1 MAELTPMMKQYMEVK
16 KQCPDAI
23 LMFRLGDFY
32 EMFFEDAIVASKD
45 LEITLTGR
53 DCGLEERAPMCGVPF
68 HAADSYISRLVAKG
82 HKVAICEQM
91 EDPKSVK
98 GIVKRDIIRIVTPGT
113 ILDDALLNSR
123 KTNYMASV
131 CRIGNDCAITFA
143 DVSTGEL
150 LGTTL
155 YDDITCDKLINELA
169 RFSPVEIALGG
180 NSYQNK
186 KITEYISSRTDA
198 LTFTYEY
205 DEVEKSARETLAAQ
219 LKNSSDISE
228 KLLKIST
235 TALIRYILETQKAQM
250 SHINTINIYTS
261 QEFVDLDAATVRN
274 LELVETMRDKA
285 KRGSLLWVLD
295 HTKTSMG
302 MRLLKQW
309 ILRPLVNAASI
320 NNRLCGVEELA
331 GSLSLRDDLCDA
343 LTGVNDIERLMSRV
357 SIGTANA
364 RDLASLC
371 VSFSRL
377 PFLSKTLCRTRSTIL
392 SVQSANLDTLDDLK
406 DLLERAI
413 NPEPPISLREGNIIR
428 DGFLE
433 EIDRLRDITRGGSTF
448 ITELEARER
457 ERTGIKNLKVKFNKV
472 FGYFI
477 EVSTSQLSK
486 VPDDYV
492 RKQTLTNGERF
503 ITAELKEIESSVL
516 GASEKLVALEYEE
529 FQKIRE
535 RICGEM
541 ERIEKTAHA
550 IAVTD
555 ALYSLAEAA
564 IKNNY
569 TKPEV
574 NLTDKLIIKD
584 GRHPVVEK
592 VLSHSLFVP
601 NDTTL
606 DCSDNRMAVITGPNM
621 AGKSTYMRQT
631 ALIALMAQ
639 IGSFVPA
646 QSCECGIIDKI
657 FTRIGASDD
666 LASGQSTFMLEMNE
680 VSYILKNATKKSL
693 CILDEIG
700 RGTSTF
706 DGLAIAWAVVE
717 HIAKKV
723 GAKTLFATHYH
734 ELTALE
740 DQLDGV
746 VNYNTACKKRGD
758 DITFLRRIVRG
769 GTDDS
774 FGIEVAKLAGVP
786 ETVIKRAKEVL
797 KSVEGEARASETGGR
812 IAADVNAKDNESDTM
827 QLGFA
832 DITGGRLADALRA
845 IDVTTLTPIE
855 AMNKLY
861 ELQKLI

>member
-1 MAELTPMMKQYMEVK
+1 MAELTPMMKQYMEI
-16 KQCPDAI
+16 KQKCPDTI

-53 DCGLEERAPMCGVPF
+53 DCGQEERAPMCGVPF
-68 HAADSYISRLVAKG
+68 HAADTYIARLVAKG

-91 EDPKSVK
+91 EDPKAVK

-113 ILDDALLNSR
+113 IIDDALLNSR
-123 KTNYMASV
+123 KTNYMASI
-131 CRIGNDCAITFA
+131 CRIGNDCSVTFV

-155 YDDITCDKLINELA
+155 YDDASCDKLINELA

-186 KITEYISSRTDA
+186 KITEYIQSRSDA

-205 DEVEKSARETLAAQ
+205 TDVEKEAKEILFSQ

-228 KLLKIST
+228 NMLKIST
-235 TALIRYILETQKAQM
+235 AALINYILETQKAKM
-250 SHINTINIYTS
+250 AHIHTINIYTS

-274 LELVETMRDKA
+274 LELVETMRDKT
-285 KRGSLLWVLD
+285 KKGSLFWALD
-295 HTKTSMG
+295 NTKTSMG
-302 MRLLKQW
+302 TRMLKQW

-331 GSLSLRDDLCDA
+331 DNLSLREDLEAA
-343 LTGVNDIERLMSRV
+343 LTGVNDIERLMSKV

-364 RDLASLC
+364 RDMLALC
-371 VSFSRL
+371 ASFAKL
-377 PFLSKTLCRTRSTIL
+377 PFLSKILCKTRSTIL
-392 SVQSANLDTLDDLK
+392 SVQAANLDTLEDVC

-413 NPEPPISLREGNIIR
+413 NPEAPISLREGKIIR
-428 DGFLE
+428 KGFLE
-433 EIDRLRDITRGGSTF
+433 EIDRLRDIKEGGTTF
-448 ITELEARER
+448 VAELEARER

-477 EVSTSQLSK
+477 EVSSSQLSK
-486 VPDDYV
+486 VPDDYM
-492 RKQTLTNGERF
+492 RKQTITNGERF

-516 GASEKLVALEYEE
+516 GASEKLVQLEYEE

-535 RICGEM
+535 AVCEHM

-555 ALYSLAEAA
+555 TIYSLSYAA
-564 IKNNY
+564 VKNKY

-574 NLTDKLIIKD
+574 NLGETLEIRE

-601 NDTTL
+601 NDTLL
-606 DCSDNRMAVITGPNM
+606 DCTDNRMAVITGPNM

-631 ALIALMAQ
+631 AIIALMAQ

-646 QSCECGIIDKI
+646 QSCVTGIIDKI

-706 DGLAIAWAVVE
+706 DGLSIAWAVIE
-717 HIAKKV
+717 HIAKKI

-740 DQLDGV
+740 GEVDGI

-786 ETVIKRAKEVL
+786 ESVIKRAKEVL
-797 KSVEGEARASETGGR
+797 KTVEGESRGSEAGSKIASKMETQSG
-812 IAADVNAKDNESDTM
+812 DSM
-827 QLGFA
+827 QMGFE
-832 DITGGRLADALRA
+832 DMGSNKLRDALSA

-855 AMNKLY
+855 ALNKLY
-861 ELQKLI
+861 ELQKLL

>member
-1 MAELTPMMKQYMEVK
+1 MAELTPMMQQYMEIK
-16 KQCPDAI
+16 KKCPDAI

-32 EMFFEDAIVASKD
+32 EMFFEDALVASKD

-53 DCGLEERAPMCGVPF
+53 DCGQEERAPMCGVPF
-68 HAADSYISRLVAKG
+68 HAADSYIARLVAKG

-113 ILDDALLNSR
+113 IIDDALLNSR

-131 CRIGNDCAITFA
+131 CRIGNDCAVTFA

-155 YDDITCDKLINELA
+155 YDDASCDKLINELA

-180 NSYQNK
+180 NSYENK
-186 KITEYISSRTDA
+186 KITEYINSRTDA
-198 LTFTYEY
+198 LTFVYEY
-205 DEVEKSARETLAAQ
+205 DEVEGEAKELLVSQ

-228 KLLKIST
+228 KLLRVST
-235 TALIRYILETQKAQM
+235 AALIRYILETQKAKM
-250 SHINTINIYTS
+250 AHIHTIDIYTS

-285 KRGSLLWVLD
+285 KRGSLFWVLD
-295 HTKTSMG
+295 NTKTSMG
-302 MRLLKQW
+302 ARMLKQW
-309 ILRPLVNAASI
+309 ILRPLVNAASV
-320 NNRLCGVEELA
+320 NNRLCGVEELVGA
-331 GSLSLRDDLCDA
+331 ISLRDDLDEA
-343 LTGVNDIERLMSRV
+343 LTGVNDIERLMSKV

-364 RDLASLC
+364 RDLLSLC
-371 VSFSRL
+371 QSFSRL
-377 PFLSKTLCRTRSTIL
+377 PFLSKILNKTSSTIL
-392 SVQSANLDTLDDLK
+392 SVQAGNLDTLEDLE

-413 NPEPPISLREGNIIR
+413 NPDAPISLREGNIIR
-428 DGFLE
+428 DGYLE
-433 EIDRLRDITRGGSTF
+433 EIDRLRAITTGGKTV
-448 ITELEARER
+448 IAELEARER
-457 ERTGIKNLKVKFNKV
+457 ERTGIKTLKVKFNKV

-486 VPDDYV
+486 VPEDYM

-503 ITAELKEIESSVL
+503 ITAELKDIESSVL
-516 GASEKLVALEYEE
+516 GAGEKLVAIEYEQ
-529 FQKIRE
+529 FQRIRE
-535 RICGEM
+535 RICEHM

-555 ALYSLAEAA
+555 TIYSLAVAA
-564 IKNNY
+564 VKNNY

-574 NLTDKLIIKD
+574 NLSDSLRICE

-592 VLSHSLFVP
+592 VLSNSLFVP

-606 DCSDNRMAVITGPNM
+606 DCSDNQICVITGPNM

-639 IGSFVPA
+639 IGSYVPA
-646 QSCECGIIDKI
+646 HSCSMGIIDKI

-706 DGLAIAWAVVE
+706 DGLSIAWAVIE

-740 DQLDGV
+740 GGV
-746 VNYNTACKKRGD
+746 EGIVNYNTACKKRGD

-786 ETVIKRAKEVL
+786 ESVIKRAKEVL
-797 KSVEGEARASETGGR
+797 KTVEGEVRGSETGER
-812 IAADVNAKDNESDTM
+812 IVSRIESENQASMQIGFEDMGKNAVSE
-827 QLGFA
+827 
-832 DITGGRLADALRA
+832 ALRQ

-861 ELQKLI
+861 ELQKLL

>member
-1 MAELTPMMKQYMEVK
+1 MAELTPMMKQYMEI
-16 KQCPDAI
+16 KQKCPDTI

-53 DCGLEERAPMCGVPF
+53 DCGQEERAPMCGVPF
-68 HAADSYISRLVAKG
+68 HAADTYIARLVAKG

-91 EDPKSVK
+91 EDPKAVK

-113 ILDDALLNSR
+113 IIDDALLNSR

-131 CRIGNDCAITFA
+131 CRIGNDCSVTFV

-155 YDDITCDKLINELA
+155 YDDASCDKLINELA

-186 KITEYISSRTDA
+186 KITEYIQSRSDA

-205 DEVEKSARETLAAQ
+205 TDVEKDAREILFSQ

-228 KLLKIST
+228 NMLKIST
-235 TALIRYILETQKAQM
+235 AALINYILETQKAKM
-250 SHINTINIYTS
+250 SHIHTINIYTS
-261 QEFVDLDAATVRN
+261 QEFVELDAATVRN
-274 LELVETMRDKA
+274 LELVETMRDKT
-285 KRGSLLWVLD
+285 KRGSLFWVLD
-295 HTKTSMG
+295 NTKTSMG
-302 MRLLKQW
+302 TRMLKQW
-309 ILRPLVNAASI
+309 ILRPLVNAASVT
-320 NNRLCGVEELA
+320 NRLCGVEELA
-331 GSLSLRDDLCDA
+331 NNLSLREDLEDA
-343 LTGVNDIERLMSRV
+343 LTGVNDIERLMSKV

-364 RDLASLC
+364 RDMLALC
-371 VSFSRL
+371 ASFAKL
-377 PFLSKTLCRTRSTIL
+377 PFLSKILCKTRSTIL
-392 SVQSANLDTLDDLK
+392 SVQAANLDTLEDVY

-413 NPEPPISLREGNIIR
+413 NPEAPISLREGKIIR

-433 EIDRLRDITRGGSTF
+433 EIDRLRSITKGGTTF
-448 ITELEARER
+448 IAELEARER

-477 EVSTSQLSK
+477 EVSSSQLSK
-486 VPDDYV
+486 VPEDYM
-492 RKQTLTNGERF
+492 RKQTITNGERF

-516 GASEKLVALEYEE
+516 GASEKLVQLEYEE

-535 RICGEM
+535 AVCEHM

-555 ALYSLAEAA
+555 TIYSLAEAA
-564 IKNNY
+564 VKNKY

-574 NLTDKLIIKD
+574 NLGDRLEIRE

-601 NDTTL
+601 NDTCL
-606 DCSDNRMAVITGPNM
+606 DCADNRMAVITGPNM

-631 ALIALMAQ
+631 AIIALMAQ

-646 QSCECGIIDKI
+646 QSCVTGIIDKI

-706 DGLAIAWAVVE
+706 DGLSIAWAVIE
-717 HIAKKV
+717 HIAKKI

-740 DQLDGV
+740 GSVDGI

-786 ETVIKRAKEVL
+786 ESVIKRAKEVL
-797 KSVEGEARASETGGR
+797 KTVEGESRGSATGSKIVSEMETQS
-812 IAADVNAKDNESDTM
+812 DNSM
-827 QLGFA
+827 QIGF
-832 DITGGRLADALRA
+832 DDMGSNKLRDALRA

-855 AMNKLY
+855 AMNKLF
-861 ELQKLI
+861 ELQKLL

>member
-1 MAELTPMMKQYMEVK
+1 MAELTPMMKQYMEI
-16 KQCPDAI
+16 KQKCPDTI

-53 DCGLEERAPMCGVPF
+53 DCGQEERAPMCGVPF
-68 HAADSYISRLVAKG
+68 HAADTYIARLVAKG

-91 EDPKSVK
+91 EDPKAVK

-113 ILDDALLNSR
+113 IIDDALLNSR
-123 KTNYMASV
+123 KTNYMASI
-131 CRIGNDCAITFA
+131 CRIGNDCSVTFV

-155 YDDITCDKLINELA
+155 YDDASCDKLINELA

-186 KITEYISSRTDA
+186 KITEYIQSRSDA

-205 DEVEKSARETLAAQ
+205 TDVEKDAREILFSQ

-228 KLLKIST
+228 NMLKIST
-235 TALIRYILETQKAQM
+235 AALINYILETQKVKM
-250 SHINTINIYTS
+250 SHIHTINIYTS
-261 QEFVDLDAATVRN
+261 QEFVDLDVATVRN
-274 LELVETMRDKA
+274 LELVETMRDKT
-285 KRGSLLWVLD
+285 KKGSLFWVLD
-295 HTKTSMG
+295 NTKTSMG
-302 MRLLKQW
+302 TRMLKQW
-309 ILRPLVNAASI
+309 ILRPLVNAASV

-331 GSLSLRDDLCDA
+331 NNLSLREDLEDA
-343 LTGVNDIERLMSRV
+343 LTGVNDIERLMSKV

-364 RDLASLC
+364 RDMLALC
-371 VSFSRL
+371 ASFAKL
-377 PFLSKTLCRTRSTIL
+377 PFLSKILCKTRSTIL
-392 SVQSANLDTLDDLK
+392 SVQAANLDTLEDLC

-413 NPEPPISLREGNIIR
+413 NPDAPISLREGNIIR
-428 DGFLE
+428 KGFLE
-433 EIDRLRDITRGGSTF
+433 EIDRLRDIKDGGTTF
-448 ITELEARER
+448 VAELEARER

-477 EVSTSQLSK
+477 EVSSSQLSK
-486 VPDDYV
+486 VPDDYM
-492 RKQTLTNGERF
+492 RKQTITNGERF

-516 GASEKLVALEYEE
+516 GASEKLVQLEYEE

-535 RICGEM
+535 AVCEHM
-541 ERIEKTAHA
+541 ERVEKTAHA

-555 ALYSLAEAA
+555 TIYSLAEAA
-564 IKNNY
+564 VKNKY

-574 NLTDKLIIKD
+574 NLGDKLEIRE

-606 DCSDNRMAVITGPNM
+606 DCTDNRMAVITGPNM

-631 ALIALMAQ
+631 AIIALMAQ

-646 QSCECGIIDKI
+646 QSCTTGIIDKI

-706 DGLAIAWAVVE
+706 DGLSIAWAVIE
-717 HIAKKV
+717 HIARKI

-740 DQLDGV
+740 GSV
-746 VNYNTACKKRGD
+746 EGIVNYNTACKKRGD

-786 ETVIKRAKEVL
+786 ESVIKRAKEVL
-797 KSVEGEARASETGGR
+797 KTVEGESRGSEAGSKIASKMETQSGDSVQ
-812 IAADVNAKDNESDTM
+812 I
-827 QLGFA
+827 GFE
-832 DITGGRLADALRA
+832 DMGSSKLREALKE

-861 ELQKLI
+861 ELQKLL

>member
-1 MAELTPMMKQYMEVK
+1 MAEFTPMMKQYMEIK
-16 KQCPDAI
+16 RQCPDTI

-32 EMFFEDAIVASKD
+32 EMFFEDALVASKD

-53 DCGLEERAPMCGVPF
+53 DCGQKERAPMCGVPF
-68 HAADSYISRLVAKG
+68 HAADTYIARLVAKG
-82 HKVAICEQM
+82 HKVAICEQV
-91 EDPKSVK
+91 EDPKAAK
-98 GIVKRDIIRIVTPGT
+98 GIVKRDIIRTVTPGT

-131 CRIGNDCAITFA
+131 CRIGNDCGLTFA
-143 DVSTGEL
+143 DVSTGEI

-155 YDDITCDKLINELA
+155 YDDISCDKLINELA

-180 NSYQNK
+180 NSFENRR
-186 KITEYISSRTDA
+186 ISEYIESRTDA
-198 LTFTYEY
+198 LTFTYDFEEA
-205 DEVEKSARETLAAQ
+205 DKASTEVLSAQ
-219 LKNSSDISE
+219 LKNSSDISD

-235 TALIRYILETQKAQM
+235 TALIQYIIETQKSQM
-250 SHINTINIYTS
+250 AHLHTINIYTS
-261 QEFVDLDAATVRN
+261 REFVDLDAATVRN
-274 LELVETMRDKA
+274 LELVETMRDKS

-295 HTKTSMG
+295 NTKTSMG
-302 MRLLKQW
+302 LRMLKQW

-331 GSLSLRDDLCDA
+331 SSLSLREDLSEA

-371 VSFSRL
+371 VSFSKL
-377 PFLSKTLCRTRSTIL
+377 PFLSKILCRMRSTIL
-392 SVQSANLDTLDDLK
+392 SVQAANLDTLEDLQ

-433 EIDRLRDITRGGSTF
+433 EIDRLRDITRGGSKF

-457 ERTGIKNLKVKFNKV
+457 ERTGIKTLKVKFNKV

-477 EVSTSQLSK
+477 EVSASQLSK

-492 RKQTLTNGERF
+492 RKQTLTGGERF
-503 ITAELKEIESSVL
+503 ITAELKEVESSVL
-516 GASEKLVALEYEE
+516 GASEKLVALEYDE

-535 RICGEM
+535 RIASHM

-555 ALYSLAEAA
+555 TLYSLAEAA
-564 IKNNY
+564 VKNNY
-569 TKPEV
+569 IKPEV
-574 NLTDKLIIKD
+574 NLSDRLVIKE

-592 VLSHSLFVP
+592 VLSNSLFVP

-606 DCSDNRMAVITGPNM
+606 DCTDNRMAVITGPNM

-646 QSCECGIIDKI
+646 QSAECGIIDKI

-706 DGLAIAWAVVE
+706 DGLSIAWAVVE
-717 HIAKKV
+717 HIAKKI

-740 DQLDGV
+740 GTIEGV

-786 ETVIKRAKEVL
+786 ESVIKRAKEVL
-797 KSVEGEARASETGGR
+797 KTVEGESSPSEAGGR
-812 IAADVNAKDNESDTM
+812 IASSAPSEEASS

-832 DITGGRLADALRA
+832 DMGNSKLSEALRQ

-861 ELQKLI
+861 ELQKLL

>member
-1 MAELTPMMKQYMEVK
+1 MAELTPMMQQYMEIK
-16 KQCPDAI
+16 KKCPDAI

-32 EMFFEDAIVASKD
+32 EMFFEDALVASKD

-53 DCGLEERAPMCGVPF
+53 DCGQEERAPMCGVPF
-68 HAADSYISRLVAKG
+68 HAADSYIARLVAKG

-113 ILDDALLNSR
+113 IIDDALLNSR

-131 CRIGNDCAITFA
+131 CRIGNDCAVTFA

-155 YDDITCDKLINELA
+155 YDDASCDKLINELA

-180 NSYQNK
+180 NSYENK
-186 KITEYISSRTDA
+186 KITEYINSRTDA
-198 LTFTYEY
+198 LTFVYEY
-205 DEVEKSARETLAAQ
+205 DEVEGEAKELLVSQ

-228 KLLKIST
+228 KLLRVST
-235 TALIRYILETQKAQM
+235 AALIRYILETQKAKM
-250 SHINTINIYTS
+250 AHIHTIDIYTS

-285 KRGSLLWVLD
+285 KRGSLFWVLD
-295 HTKTSMG
+295 NTKTSMG
-302 MRLLKQW
+302 ARMLKQW
-309 ILRPLVNAASI
+309 ILRPLVNAASV
-320 NNRLCGVEELA
+320 NNRLCGVEELVGA
-331 GSLSLRDDLCDA
+331 ISLRDDLDEA
-343 LTGVNDIERLMSRV
+343 LTGVNDIERLMSKV

-364 RDLASLC
+364 RDLLSLC
-371 VSFSRL
+371 QSFSRL
-377 PFLSKTLCRTRSTIL
+377 PFLSKILNKTSSTIL
-392 SVQSANLDTLDDLK
+392 SVQAANLDTLEDLE

-413 NPEPPISLREGNIIR
+413 NPDAPISLREGNIIR
-428 DGFLE
+428 DGYLE
-433 EIDRLRDITRGGSTF
+433 EIDHLRAITTGGKTV
-448 ITELEARER
+448 IAELEARER
-457 ERTGIKNLKVKFNKV
+457 ERTGIKTLKVKFNKV

-486 VPDDYV
+486 VPEDYM

-503 ITAELKEIESSVL
+503 ITAELKDIESSVL
-516 GASEKLVALEYEE
+516 GAGEKLVAIEYEQ
-529 FQKIRE
+529 FQRIRE
-535 RICGEM
+535 RICEHM

-555 ALYSLAEAA
+555 TIYSLAVAA
-564 IKNNY
+564 VKNNY

-574 NLTDKLIIKD
+574 NLSDSLRICE

-592 VLSHSLFVP
+592 VLSNSLFVP

-606 DCSDNRMAVITGPNM
+606 DCSDNQICVITGPNM

-639 IGSFVPA
+639 IGSYVPA
-646 QSCECGIIDKI
+646 HSCSMGIIDKI

-706 DGLAIAWAVVE
+706 DGLSIAWAVIE

-740 DQLDGV
+740 GSV
-746 VNYNTACKKRGD
+746 EGIVNYNTACKKRGD

-786 ETVIKRAKEVL
+786 ESVIKRAKEVL
-797 KSVEGEARASETGGR
+797 KTVEGEVRGSETGER
-812 IAADVNAKDNESDTM
+812 IVSRIESENQASMQIGFEDMGKNAVSE
-827 QLGFA
+827 
-832 DITGGRLADALRA
+832 ALRQ

-861 ELQKLI
+861 ELQKLL

>member
-1 MAELTPMMKQYMEVK
+1 MAELTPMMKQYMEIK
-16 KQCPDAI
+16 KGCPDTI

-32 EMFFEDAIVASKD
+32 EMFFEDAVIASRD
-45 LEITLTGR
+45 LDITLTGR
-53 DCGLEERAPMCGVPF
+53 DCGQTERAPMCGVPF
-68 HAADSYISRLVAKG
+68 HAADSYIARLVAKG

-98 GIVKRDIIRIVTPGT
+98 GIVKRDIIRTVTPGT

-155 YDDITCDKLINELA
+155 YDDISCDKLINELA

-186 KITEYISSRTDA
+186 KITEYIKSRTDA

-205 DEVEKSARETLAAQ
+205 EEAEKGARELLSSQ
-219 LKNSSDISE
+219 LKNSHDIGDN
-228 KLLKIST
+228 LLKIST
-235 TALIRYILETQKAQM
+235 SALLSYITETQKARLA
-250 SHINTINIYTS
+250 HINVIDIYTS
-261 QEFVDLDAATVRN
+261 QEFLDLDAATVRN
-274 LELVETMRDKA
+274 LELIETMRDKS

-295 HTKTSMG
+295 NTKTSMG
-302 MRLLKQW
+302 ARMLKQW

-320 NNRLCGVEELA
+320 NNRLCGVEELYS
-331 GSLSLRDDLCDA
+331 SLSLREDIIDA
-343 LTGVNDIERLMSRV
+343 LSGVGDIERLISRV
-357 SIGTANA
+357 SVGTANA

-377 PFLSKTLCRTRSTIL
+377 PYLSKILCKARSTIL
-392 SVQSANLDTLDDLK
+392 SVQAASLDTLDDLC
-406 DLLERAI
+406 DLLTRAI
-413 NPEPPISLREGNIIR
+413 NPEPPVSLREGNIIR

-433 EIDRLRDITRGGSTF
+433 EIDRLRDITRGGSQF

-457 ERTGIKNLKVKFNKV
+457 ERTGIKTLKVKFNKV

-477 EVSTSQLSK
+477 EVSSSQLSK
-486 VPDDYV
+486 VPDDYM

-529 FQKIRE
+529 FQKICQRV
-535 RICGEM
+535 CAHL

-555 ALYSLAEAA
+555 TLSSLAEAA

-574 NLTDKLIIKD
+574 NLSDRLIIKE

-592 VLSHSLFVP
+592 VLSDSLFVP

-606 DCSDNRMAVITGPNM
+606 DCADNRMAVITGPNM
-621 AGKSTYMRQT
+621 AGKSTYMRQS

-666 LASGQSTFMLEMNE
+666 LAAGQSTFMLEMNE

-706 DGLAIAWAVVE
+706 DGLSIAWAVVE

-740 DQLDGV
+740 DSLDGV

-786 ETVIKRAKEVL
+786 ESVIKRAKEVL
-797 KSVEGEARASETGGR
+797 KMVEGEEKASEKGSK
-812 IAADVNAKDNESDTM
+812 IAGESQSG
-827 QLGFA
+827 QLGFE
-832 DITGGRLADALRA
+832 DMGTSKLADALRN

-861 ELQKLI
+861 ELQKLL

>member
-1 MAELTPMMKQYMEVK
+1 MAELTPMMKQYMEI
-16 KQCPDAI
+16 KQKCPDTI

-53 DCGLEERAPMCGVPF
+53 DCGQEERAPMCGVPF
-68 HAADSYISRLVAKG
+68 HAADTYIARLVAKG

-91 EDPKSVK
+91 EDPKGAK

-113 ILDDALLNSR
+113 IIDDALLNSR
-123 KTNYMASV
+123 KTNYMASI
-131 CRIGNDCAITFA
+131 CRIGNDCGVTFV

-155 YDDITCDKLINELA
+155 YDDASCDKLINELA

-186 KITEYISSRTDA
+186 KITEYIQSRSDA

-205 DEVEKSARETLAAQ
+205 TDVEKDAKEILFSQ

-228 KLLKIST
+228 NMLRIST
-235 TALIRYILETQKAQM
+235 AALINYILETQKAKM
-250 SHINTINIYTS
+250 AHIHTLNIYTS

-274 LELVETMRDKA
+274 LELVETMRDKT
-285 KRGSLLWVLD
+285 KRGSLFWVLD
-295 HTKTSMG
+295 NTKTSMG
-302 MRLLKQW
+302 TRMLKQW
-309 ILRPLVNAASI
+309 ILRPLVNAASV

-331 GSLSLRDDLCDA
+331 NNLSLREDLEDA

-364 RDLASLC
+364 RDMLALC
-371 VSFSRL
+371 ASFAKL
-377 PFLSKTLCRTRSTIL
+377 PFLSKILCKTRSTIL
-392 SVQSANLDTLDDLK
+392 SVQAANLDTLEDVC

-413 NPEPPISLREGNIIR
+413 NPEAPISLREGNIIR
-428 DGFLE
+428 KGFLE
-433 EIDRLRDITRGGSTF
+433 EIDRLRDIKEGGATF
-448 ITELEARER
+448 IAELEARER

-477 EVSTSQLSK
+477 EVSSSQLSK
-486 VPDDYV
+486 VPDDYM
-492 RKQTLTNGERF
+492 RKQTITNGERF

-516 GASEKLVALEYEE
+516 GASEKLAGLEYEE

-535 RICGEM
+535 AVCEHM

-555 ALYSLAEAA
+555 TIYSLAEAA
-564 IKNNY
+564 VKNNY

-574 NLTDKLIIKD
+574 NLGETLEIRE

-601 NDTTL
+601 NDTYL
-606 DCSDNRMAVITGPNM
+606 DCTDNRMAVITGPNM

-631 ALIALMAQ
+631 AIIALMAQ

-646 QSCECGIIDKI
+646 QSCSTGIIDKI

-706 DGLAIAWAVVE
+706 DGLSIAWAVIE
-717 HIAKKV
+717 HIAKKI

-740 DQLDGV
+740 GEVDGI

-786 ETVIKRAKEVL
+786 ESVIKRAKEVL
-797 KSVEGEARASETGGR
+797 KTVEGEARGSEAGSKIASKMETE
-812 IAADVNAKDNESDTM
+812 NSDSI
-827 QLGFA
+827 QIGFE
-832 DITGGRLADALRA
+832 DMGSSKLRDALRA

-861 ELQKLI
+861 ELQKLL

>member
-1 MAELTPMMKQYMEVK
+1 
-16 KQCPDAI
+16 
-23 LMFRLGDFY
+23 MFRLGDFY

-53 DCGLEERAPMCGVPF
+53 DCGQEERAPMCGVPF
-68 HAADSYISRLVAKG
+68 HAADTYIARLVAKG

-91 EDPKSVK
+91 EDPKAVK

-113 ILDDALLNSR
+113 IIDDALLNSR

-131 CRIGNDCAITFA
+131 CRIGNDCGVTFV

-155 YDDITCDKLINELA
+155 YDDASCDKLINELA

-186 KITEYISSRTDA
+186 KITEYIQSRSDA

-205 DEVEKSARETLAAQ
+205 TDVEKDAREILFSQ
-219 LKNSSDISE
+219 LKNSNDISE
-228 KLLKIST
+228 NMLKIST
-235 TALIRYILETQKAQM
+235 AALINYILETQKAKM
-250 SHINTINIYTS
+250 AHIHTINIYTS

-274 LELVETMRDKA
+274 LELVETMRDKT
-285 KRGSLLWVLD
+285 KRGSLFWVLD
-295 HTKTSMG
+295 NTKTSMG
-302 MRLLKQW
+302 TRMLKQW
-309 ILRPLVNAASI
+309 ILRPLVNAASV
-320 NNRLCGVEELA
+320 NNRLCGVEELYNN
-331 GSLSLRDDLCDA
+331 LSLREDLEDA

-364 RDLASLC
+364 RDMLALC
-371 VSFSRL
+371 ASFAKL
-377 PFLSKTLCRTRSTIL
+377 PFLSKILCKTRSTIL
-392 SVQSANLDTLDDLK
+392 SVQAANLDTLEDLC

-413 NPEPPISLREGNIIR
+413 NPDAPISLREGNIIR
-428 DGFLE
+428 KGFLE
-433 EIDRLRDITRGGSTF
+433 EIDRLRDIKDGGTTF
-448 ITELEARER
+448 VAELEARER

-477 EVSTSQLSK
+477 EVSSSQLSK
-486 VPDDYV
+486 VPDDYM
-492 RKQTLTNGERF
+492 RKQTITNGERF

-516 GASEKLVALEYEE
+516 GASEKLVQLEYEE

-535 RICGEM
+535 AVCEHM

-555 ALYSLAEAA
+555 TIYSLAEAA
-564 IKNNY
+564 VKNKY

-574 NLTDKLIIKD
+574 NLGDKLEIRE

-601 NDTTL
+601 NDTSL
-606 DCSDNRMAVITGPNM
+606 DCTDNRMAVITGPNM

-631 ALIALMAQ
+631 AIIALMAQ

-646 QSCECGIIDKI
+646 QSCTMGIIDKI

-706 DGLAIAWAVVE
+706 DGLSIAWAVIE
-717 HIAKKV
+717 HIARKI

-740 DQLDGV
+740 GEV
-746 VNYNTACKKRGD
+746 EGIVNYNTACKKRGD

-786 ETVIKRAKEVL
+786 ESVIKRAKEVL
-797 KSVEGEARASETGGR
+797 KTVEGETRGSEAGSKIASKMETQSGDSVQ
-812 IAADVNAKDNESDTM
+812 I
-827 QLGFA
+827 GFE
-832 DITGGRLADALRA
+832 DMGSSKLREALRE

-861 ELQKLI
+861 ELQKLL

>member
-1 MAELTPMMKQYMEVK
+1 MAELTPMMKQYMEIK
-16 KQCPDAI
+16 KTCPDTI

-32 EMFFEDAIVASKD
+32 EMFFEDAVIASRD
-45 LEITLTGR
+45 LDITLTGR
-53 DCGLEERAPMCGVPF
+53 DCGQSERAPMCGVPF
-68 HAADSYISRLVAKG
+68 HAADSYIARLVAKG

-98 GIVKRDIIRIVTPGT
+98 GIVKRDIIRTVTPGT

-131 CRIGNDCAITFA
+131 CRIGNDCAVTFA

-155 YDDITCDKLINELA
+155 YDDISCDKLINELA

-180 NSYQNK
+180 NSYQSK
-186 KITEYISSRTDA
+186 KITEYIKSRTDA

-205 DEVEKSARETLAAQ
+205 EEAEKSARELLSSQ
-219 LKNSSDISE
+219 LKNSHDIGDN
-228 KLLKIST
+228 LLKIST
-235 TALIRYILETQKAQM
+235 AALISYITETQKAQM
-250 SHINTINIYTS
+250 AHINVIDIYTS
-261 QEFVDLDAATVRN
+261 QEFLDLDAATVRN
-274 LELVETMRDKA
+274 LELIETMRDKS

-295 HTKTSMG
+295 NTKTSMG
-302 MRLLKQW
+302 ARMLKQW

-320 NNRLCGVEELA
+320 NNRLCGVEELYS
-331 GSLSLRDDLCDA
+331 SLSLREDIIDA
-343 LTGVNDIERLMSRV
+343 LSGVGDIERLISRV
-357 SIGTANA
+357 SVGTANA

-377 PFLSKTLCRTRSTIL
+377 PYLSKILCKARSTIL
-392 SVQSANLDTLDDLK
+392 SVQAASLDTLDDLC
-406 DLLERAI
+406 DLLSRAI
-413 NPEPPISLREGNIIR
+413 NPEPPVSLREGNIIR

-433 EIDRLRDITRGGSTF
+433 EIDRLRDITRGGSQF
-448 ITELEARER
+448 ITELESRER
-457 ERTGIKNLKVKFNKV
+457 ERTGIKTLKVKFNKV

-477 EVSTSQLSK
+477 EVSSSQLSK
-486 VPDDYV
+486 VPDDYM

-529 FQKIRE
+529 FQKICQRV
-535 RICGEM
+535 CTQL

-555 ALYSLAEAA
+555 TLCSLAEAA

-574 NLTDKLIIKD
+574 NLSDRLIIKE

-592 VLSHSLFVP
+592 VLSDSLFVP

-621 AGKSTYMRQT
+621 AGKSTYMRQS

-666 LASGQSTFMLEMNE
+666 LAAGQSTFMLEMNE

-706 DGLAIAWAVVE
+706 DGLSIAWAVVE

-740 DQLDGV
+740 DMLDGV

-786 ETVIKRAKEVL
+786 ESVIKRAKEVL
-797 KSVEGEARASETGGR
+797 KMVEGEEKASEKGSK
-812 IAADVNAKDNESDTM
+812 IANESQSG
-827 QLGFA
+827 QLGFE
-832 DITGGRLADALRA
+832 DMGTSKLADALRN

-861 ELQKLI
+861 ELQKLL

>member
-1 MAELTPMMKQYMEVK
+1 MAELTPMMQQYMEIK
-16 KQCPDAI
+16 KKCPDAI

-32 EMFFEDAIVASKD
+32 EMFFEDALVASKD

-53 DCGLEERAPMCGVPF
+53 DCGQEERAPMCGVPF
-68 HAADSYISRLVAKG
+68 HAADSYIARLVAKG

-113 ILDDALLNSR
+113 IIDDALLNSR

-131 CRIGNDCAITFA
+131 CRIGNDCAVTFA

-155 YDDITCDKLINELA
+155 YDDASCDKLINELA

-180 NSYQNK
+180 NSYENK
-186 KITEYISSRTDA
+186 KITEYINSRTDA
-198 LTFTYEY
+198 LTFVYEY
-205 DEVEKSARETLAAQ
+205 DEVEGEAKELLVSQ

-228 KLLKIST
+228 KLLRVST
-235 TALIRYILETQKAQM
+235 AALIRYILETQKAKM
-250 SHINTINIYTS
+250 AHIHTIDIYTS

-285 KRGSLLWVLD
+285 KRGSLFWVLD
-295 HTKTSMG
+295 NTKTSMG
-302 MRLLKQW
+302 ARMLKQW
-309 ILRPLVNAASI
+309 ILRPLVNAASV
-320 NNRLCGVEELA
+320 NNRLCGVEELVGA
-331 GSLSLRDDLCDA
+331 ISLRDDLDEA
-343 LTGVNDIERLMSRV
+343 LTGVNDIERLMSKV

-364 RDLASLC
+364 RDLLSLC
-371 VSFSRL
+371 QSFSRL
-377 PFLSKTLCRTRSTIL
+377 PFLSKILNKTSSTIL
-392 SVQSANLDTLDDLK
+392 SVQAGNLDTLEDLE

-413 NPEPPISLREGNIIR
+413 NPDAPISLREGNIIR
-428 DGFLE
+428 DGYLE
-433 EIDRLRDITRGGSTF
+433 EIDRLRAITTGGKTV
-448 ITELEARER
+448 IAELEARER
-457 ERTGIKNLKVKFNKV
+457 ERTGIKTLKVKFNKV

-486 VPDDYV
+486 VPEDYM

-503 ITAELKEIESSVL
+503 ITAELKDIESSVL
-516 GASEKLVALEYEE
+516 GAGEKLVAIEYEQ
-529 FQKIRE
+529 FQRIRE
-535 RICGEM
+535 RICEHM

-555 ALYSLAEAA
+555 TIYSLAVAA
-564 IKNNY
+564 VKNNY

-574 NLTDKLIIKD
+574 NLSDSLRICE

-592 VLSHSLFVP
+592 VLSNSLFVP

-606 DCSDNRMAVITGPNM
+606 DCSDNQICVITGPNM

-639 IGSFVPA
+639 IGSYVPA
-646 QSCECGIIDKI
+646 QSCSMGIIDKI

-706 DGLAIAWAVVE
+706 DGLSIAWAVIE

-740 DQLDGV
+740 GGV
-746 VNYNTACKKRGD
+746 EGIVNYNTACKKRGD

-786 ETVIKRAKEVL
+786 ESVIKRAKEVL
-797 KSVEGEARASETGGR
+797 KTVEGEVRGSETGER
-812 IAADVNAKDNESDTM
+812 IVSRIESENQASMQIGFEDMGKNAVSE
-827 QLGFA
+827 
-832 DITGGRLADALRA
+832 ALRQ

-861 ELQKLI
+861 ELQKLL

>member
-1 MAELTPMMKQYMEVK
+1 MAELTPMMKQYMEIK
-16 KQCPDAI
+16 KKCPDTI

-53 DCGLEERAPMCGVPF
+53 DCGQEERAPMCGVPF
-68 HAADSYISRLVAKG
+68 HAADTYIARLVAKG

-113 ILDDALLNSR
+113 ILDDSLLNSR

-131 CRIGNDCAITFA
+131 CRIGNDCGVSFV

-180 NSYQNK
+180 NSFQNK
-186 KITEYISSRTDA
+186 KITEYIESRTDA
-198 LTFTYEY
+198 LTFTYDFE
-205 DEVEKSARETLAAQ
+205 DAEKESRELLASQ
-219 LKNSSDISE
+219 LKNSNDISDR
-228 KLLKIST
+228 LLRVSA
-235 TALIRYILETQKAQM
+235 TALIQYILETQKAKM
-250 SHINTINIYTS
+250 AHIHTMDIYTS

-274 LELVETMRDKA
+274 LELVETMRDKS
-285 KRGSLLWVLD
+285 KRGSLFWVLD
-295 HTKTSMG
+295 NTKTSMG
-302 MRLLKQW
+302 TRMLKQW
-309 ILRPLVNAASI
+309 ILRPLVNAASV
-320 NNRLCGVEELA
+320 NNRLSGVEELVSA
-331 GSLSLRDDLCDA
+331 MDIRDDLSDA

-357 SIGTANA
+357 SVGTANA
-364 RDLASLC
+364 RDMASLC
-371 VSFSRL
+371 VSFARL
-377 PFLSKTLCRTRSTIL
+377 PFLHKILCRTRSTIL
-392 SVQSANLDTLDDLK
+392 SVQAANLDTLEDLR

-413 NPEPPISLREGNIIR
+413 NPEPPITLREGNIIR

-433 EIDRLRDITRGGSTF
+433 EIDRLRSITRGGSNF
-448 ITELEARER
+448 IAELEARER
-457 ERTGIKNLKVKFNKV
+457 ERTGIKTLKVKFNKV

-486 VPDDYV
+486 VPDDYM

-516 GASEKLVALEYEE
+516 GASEKLVQLEYEE
-529 FQKIRE
+529 FQRIRE
-535 RICGEM
+535 RICEHM

-555 ALYSLAEAA
+555 TIYSLAEAA
-564 IKNNY
+564 VKNGY
-569 TKPEV
+569 KKPEV
-574 NLTDKLIIKD
+574 NLSDKLVIKE

-592 VLSHSLFVP
+592 VLSDSLFVP
-601 NDTTL
+601 NDTIL
-606 DCSDNRMAVITGPNM
+606 NCKDNRMSVITGPNM

-646 QSCECGIIDKI
+646 QSAECGIIDKI

-706 DGLAIAWAVVE
+706 DGLSIAWAVIE

-740 DQLDGV
+740 GTLSGV

-786 ETVIKRAKEVL
+786 DSVIKRAKEVL
-797 KSVEGEARASETGGR
+797 ASVEGNTRASETGGK
-812 IAADVNAKDNESDTM
+812 IAADITEKDDASM
-827 QLGFA
+827 QIGFA
-832 DITGGRLADALRA
+832 DMENSKVVEALKA

-861 ELQKLI
+861 ELQKLL

>member
-1 MAELTPMMKQYMEVK
+1 MAELTPMMKQYMEI
-16 KQCPDAI
+16 KQKCPDTI

-53 DCGLEERAPMCGVPF
+53 DCGQEERAPMCGVPF
-68 HAADSYISRLVAKG
+68 HAADTYIARLVAKG

-91 EDPKSVK
+91 EDPKAVK

-113 ILDDALLNSR
+113 IIDDALLNSR

-131 CRIGNDCAITFA
+131 CRIGNDSGVTFV

-155 YDDITCDKLINELA
+155 YDDASCDKLINELA

-186 KITEYISSRTDA
+186 KITEYIQSRSDA

-205 DEVEKSARETLAAQ
+205 TDVEKDAREILFSQ
-219 LKNSSDISE
+219 LKNSNDISE
-228 KLLKIST
+228 NMLKIST
-235 TALIRYILETQKAQM
+235 AALIKYILETQKAKM
-250 SHINTINIYTS
+250 AHIHTINIYTS

-274 LELVETMRDKA
+274 LELVETMRDKT
-285 KRGSLLWVLD
+285 KRGSLFWVLD
-295 HTKTSMG
+295 NTKTSMG
-302 MRLLKQW
+302 TRMLKQW
-309 ILRPLVNAASI
+309 ILRPLVNAASV
-320 NNRLCGVEELA
+320 NNRLCGVEELYNN
-331 GSLSLRDDLCDA
+331 LSLREDLEDA

-364 RDLASLC
+364 RDMLALC
-371 VSFSRL
+371 ASFAKL
-377 PFLSKTLCRTRSTIL
+377 PFLSKILCKTRSTIL
-392 SVQSANLDTLDDLK
+392 SVQAANLDTLEDLC

-413 NPEPPISLREGNIIR
+413 NPDAPISLREGNIIR
-428 DGFLE
+428 KGFLE
-433 EIDRLRDITRGGSTF
+433 EIDRLRDIKDGGTTF
-448 ITELEARER
+448 VAELEARER

-477 EVSTSQLSK
+477 EVSSSQLSK
-486 VPDDYV
+486 VPDDYM
-492 RKQTLTNGERF
+492 RKQTITNGERF

-516 GASEKLVALEYEE
+516 GASEKLVQLEYEE

-535 RICGEM
+535 AVCEHM

-555 ALYSLAEAA
+555 TIYSLAEAA
-564 IKNNY
+564 VKNKY

-574 NLTDKLIIKD
+574 NLGDKLEIRE

-601 NDTTL
+601 NDTSL
-606 DCSDNRMAVITGPNM
+606 DCTDNRMAVITGPNM

-631 ALIALMAQ
+631 AIIALMAQ

-646 QSCECGIIDKI
+646 QSCTIGIIDKI

-706 DGLAIAWAVVE
+706 DGLSIAWAVIE
-717 HIAKKV
+717 HIARKI

-740 DQLDGV
+740 GEV
-746 VNYNTACKKRGD
+746 EGIVNYNTACKKRGD

-786 ETVIKRAKEVL
+786 ESVIKRAKEVL
-797 KSVEGEARASETGGR
+797 KTVEGETRGSEAGSKIASKMETQSGDSVQ
-812 IAADVNAKDNESDTM
+812 I
-827 QLGFA
+827 GFE
-832 DITGGRLADALRA
+832 DMGSSKLRDALRA

-855 AMNKLY
+855 AINKLY
-861 ELQKLI
+861 ELQKLL

>member
-1 MAELTPMMKQYMEVK
+1 MAELTPMMKQYMEIK
-16 KQCPDAI
+16 KKCPDTI

-53 DCGLEERAPMCGVPF
+53 DCGQEERAPMCGVPF
-68 HAADSYISRLVAKG
+68 HAADTYISRLVAKG

-91 EDPKSVK
+91 EDPKAVK

-113 ILDDALLNSR
+113 ILDDSLLNSR

-131 CRIGNDCAITFA
+131 CRIGNDCGIAFV

-150 LGTTL
+150 LGTAL
-155 YDDITCDKLINELA
+155 YDDISCDKLINELA

-186 KITEYISSRTDA
+186 KITEYIESRTDA
-198 LTFTYEY
+198 LTFTYDYE
-205 DEVEKSARETLAAQ
+205 DADKISGELLVSQ
-219 LKNSSDISE
+219 LKNSSDITE
-228 KLLKIST
+228 KLLRIAT
-235 TALIRYILETQKAQM
+235 TALVQYILETQKAKM
-250 SHINTINIYTS
+250 AHIHTIDIYTS

-274 LELVETMRDKA
+274 LELVETMRDKS
-285 KRGSLLWVLD
+285 KRGSLFWVLD
-295 HTKTSMG
+295 NTKTSMG
-302 MRLLKQW
+302 TRMLKQW
-309 ILRPLVNAASI
+309 ILRPLVNAASV
-320 NNRLCGVEELA
+320 NNRLLGVEELV
-331 GSLSLRDDLCDA
+331 SSMDIRDDLGDA

-357 SIGTANA
+357 SVGTANA
-364 RDLASLC
+364 RDMLSLC
-371 VSFSRL
+371 MSFSRL
-377 PFLSKTLCRTRSTIL
+377 PFLSKILCRTRSSIL
-392 SVQSANLDTLDDLK
+392 SVQAANLDTLEDLK

-413 NPEPPISLREGNIIR
+413 NPEAPISLREGNIIR
-428 DGFLE
+428 DGFIE
-433 EIDRLRDITRGGSTF
+433 EIDRLRDITKGGSTY

-486 VPDDYV
+486 VPDDYM

-503 ITAELKEIESSVL
+503 ITAELKDIESSVL
-516 GASEKLVALEYEE
+516 GASEKLVQLEYEE
-529 FQKIRE
+529 FQRVRE
-535 RICGEM
+535 RVCEHM

-555 ALYSLAEAA
+555 TLYSLAEAA
-564 IKNNY
+564 VKNNY
-569 TKPEV
+569 VKPDV
-574 NLTDKLIIKD
+574 NLSDKLIIKE

-592 VLSHSLFVP
+592 VLSDSLFVP

-606 DCSDNRMAVITGPNM
+606 DCTDNRMSVITGPNM

-639 IGSFVPA
+639 VGSFVPA
-646 QSCECGIIDKI
+646 QSAECGIIDKI

-706 DGLAIAWAVVE
+706 DGLSIAWAVIE

-740 DQLDGV
+740 GTLPGV

-786 ETVIKRAKEVL
+786 ESVIKRAKEVL
-797 KSVEGEARASETGGR
+797 KTVEGEVRGSETGVKISKN
-812 IAADVNAKDNESDTM
+812 IASEEEASM
-827 QLGFA
+827 QIGFA
-832 DITGGRLADALRA
+832 DMANSKVVEALKA

>member
-1 MAELTPMMKQYMEVK
+1 MAELTPMMKQYMEIK
-16 KQCPDAI
+16 KQCPDTI
-23 LMFRLGDFY
+23 VMFRLGDFY
-32 EMFFEDAIVASKD
+32 EMFFEDAVVASRD
-45 LEITLTGR
+45 LDITLTGR
-53 DCGLEERAPMCGVPF
+53 DCGLDERAPMCGVPF
-68 HAADSYISRLVAKG
+68 HAADSYIARLVAKG

-131 CRIGNDCAITFA
+131 CRVGNDCAVTFA

-155 YDDITCDKLINELA
+155 YDDISCDKLINELA

-186 KITEYISSRTDA
+186 KITEYIKSRTDA

-205 DEVEKSARETLAAQ
+205 DEVKNGARELLVSQ
-219 LKNSSDISE
+219 LKNSSDITDS
-228 KLLKIST
+228 LLEIST
-235 TALIRYILETQKAQM
+235 ASIISYILETQKAKM
-250 SHINTINIYTS
+250 SHINQIDIYTS

-274 LELVETMRDKA
+274 LELVETMRDKS

-295 HTKTSMG
+295 NTKTSMG
-302 MRLLKQW
+302 ARMLKQW

-320 NNRLCGVEELA
+320 NNRLCGVEELYQ
-331 GSLSLRDDLCDA
+331 SLPLREDLCEA
-343 LTGVNDIERLMSRV
+343 LTGVGDIERLMSRV

-364 RDLASLC
+364 RDMASLC
-371 VSFSRL
+371 ASFSRL
-377 PFLSKTLCRTRSTIL
+377 PYLSKILCRMRSTIL
-392 SVQSANLDTLDDLK
+392 SVQAANLDTLDDLR

-433 EIDRLRDITRGGSTF
+433 EIDRLRDITRGGSAF
-448 ITELEARER
+448 ITELESKER

-477 EVSTSQLSK
+477 EVSSSQLSK

-535 RICGEM
+535 RICAHL
-541 ERIEKTAHA
+541 ERIEKTARA

-555 ALYSLAEAA
+555 TLYSLAEAA
-564 IKNNY
+564 VKNNY

-574 NLTDKLIIKD
+574 NLSDKLVIKE

-606 DCSDNRMAVITGPNM
+606 DCTANRMAVITGPNM
-621 AGKSTYMRQT
+621 AGKSTYMRQS

-666 LASGQSTFMLEMNE
+666 LAAGQSTFMLEMNE

-706 DGLAIAWAVVE
+706 DGLSIAWAVVE

-740 DQLDGV
+740 STLEGV

-758 DITFLRRIVRG
+758 DITFLRRIVSG

-786 ETVIKRAKEVL
+786 ESVIKRAKEVL
-797 KSVEGEARASETGGR
+797 QTVEGNERGSEKGTKIASTSNET
-812 IAADVNAKDNESDTM
+812 A
-827 QLGFA
+827 QLGFE
-832 DITGGRLADALRA
+832 DMGNSKIADALRN

-861 ELQKLI
+861 ELQKLL